1 MAKKIQRPEPEA
13 VPTSLNSDNW
23 NSGMAAFAREQQAKK
38 ERNLDD
44 VPLGELPSEWQGEG
58 DPRIW
63 LHPSR
68 AAATPDTDAQPDVA
82 AVETAAMDMVREARE
97 TAPAL
102 AQAEADETAAVNQMV
117 GMVIFGQGMEITA
130 KLAKLR
136 VLGELK
142 KAKNYK
148 NVPIK
153 NAQGEIVR
161 PKNFEELCEAF
172 GMARASVDRDLENI
186 AVFGEGVLMA
196 QKTLGIGYRQ
206 LSALRGT
213 MGELPDAQQE
223 QVRELIADAA
233 QSNDKEVVL
242 AALDEIGARNAK
254 LSKERDEALAQVEA
268 QKKVQSKTAKRA
280 NELEI
285 RLEQALNPSS
295 EDERQKNLADARA
308 ALRGQLDTE
317 CNALVGLVST
327 LCNHVGNVRKA
338 DTERDAD
345 PVIDATMWEHINN
358 RVSIMVQSMDDLIQS
373 AGLDVNVVA
382 EFDPEAWTGMRGEP
396 DDFMPETEESQQ

>member
-1 MAKKIQRPEPEA
+1 MAKKIQTPEPEIDATNDARATDWGAEFERRKQHNSPEA
-13 VPTSLNSDNW
+13 VK
-23 NSGMAAFAREQQAKK
+23 ARAEAREAAK
-38 ERNLDD
+38 
-44 VPLGELPSEWQGEG
+44 
-58 DPRIW
+58 
-63 LHPSR
+63 
-68 AAATPDTDAQPDVA
+68 AAEVITDENAL
-82 AVETAAMDMVREARE
+82 ETAAVDMVREARE
-97 TAPAL
+97 NAPAL
-102 AQAEADETAAVNQMV
+102 AQSEADETAAVNQMV
-117 GMVIFGQGMEITA
+117 GMVIFGQGMEVTA

-254 LSKERDEALAQVEA
+254 LSKERDEARAQVEA

-308 ALRGQLDTE
+308 ALREQLDGE

-338 DTERDAD
+338 DTERDSD
-345 PVIDATMWEHINN
+345 PVIDAATWEHINA
-358 RVSIMVQSMDDLIQS
+358 RMVLAFDSMRGLVLA
-373 AGLDVNVVA
+373 AGMDVYA
-382 EFDPEAWTGMRGEP
+382 PEYADADYGPHTGEP
-396 DDFMPETEESQQ
+396 DQPSQQ